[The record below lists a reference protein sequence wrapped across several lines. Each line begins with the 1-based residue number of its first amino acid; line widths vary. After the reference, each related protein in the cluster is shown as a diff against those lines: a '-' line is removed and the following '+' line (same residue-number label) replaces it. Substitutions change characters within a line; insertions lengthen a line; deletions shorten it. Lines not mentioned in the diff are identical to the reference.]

1 MAPSGAGETF
11 PAGGSRIRFVLVPRQ
26 RLVADSHPA
35 PDFPN
40 FPGAPGAAVDRFLRV
55 ALLLGLVCGSFPLA
69 VNSSASGQTAVTSP
83 TPASAPAV
91 ATPPSPSSA
100 SPPAAPLSPS
110 PLGEALILYRK
121 GDFDGAIRDYQQ
133 VLQETPASAEAYAGL
148 TRVYL
153 KKKDVQQASDT
164 IHKALQVADGPAVH
178 VALGEVYFR
187 QGKIS
192 DAEVEWVKVIN
203 SGHADARAYL
213 GLARV
218 RWAISNYK
226 SGWAMIDRA
235 HALDPSDPEILR
247 VWVGKLSRDERTKFL
262 ENYLAS
268 ENNDDEE
275 SRTAMRHYLEYIKA
289 RAKDPRS
296 ACHLV
301 SKTTATET
309 SMAELLEDA
318 QHLRGLGLTVEVNG
332 RKSRLLLDT
341 GASGILINRPLAE
354 KAGVTRLSNVDI
366 GGVGDK
372 GSKSGYRALADSL
385 KIGGLEF
392 QNCPVEVL
400 DQRSVIGEDG
410 LIGADVFSSFLVDLD
425 FPSEKLRLSP
435 LPKRPEET
443 AATINLKTEEDD
455 DSEPDSQSSDGEVTG
470 KKPDGSKPAP
480 GPQDRY
486 IAPEMQSYTRV
497 FRFGHMLLVPTSI
510 GDVPAK
516 LFLLDSGAL
525 MNHITPAAAREI
537 TKVHGDSDTI
547 VKGLSGSVKSV
558 YRADN
563 AVLQFGHLRQK
574 NQDLISF
581 DLSHISDDMGTEISG
596 TLGFVVLRLLDIKI
610 DYRDGLVDFSYDP
623 KRWGQ

>member
-1 MAPSGAGETF
+1 
-11 PAGGSRIRFVLVPRQ
+11 
-26 RLVADSHPA
+26 VA
-35 PDFPN
+35 
-40 FPGAPGAAVDRFLRV
+40 RFLRL
-55 ALLLGLVCGSFPLA
+55 ALLLGLVGIPFWPA
-69 VNSSASGQTAVTSP
+69 VNPTASGQTAAASPSPAAASSLGNSSSPSTP
-83 TPASAPAV
+83 TPP
-91 ATPPSPSSA
+91 
-100 SPPAAPLSPS
+100 PS
-110 PLGEALILYRK
+110 PLGEALTLYRK
-121 GDFDGAIRDYQQ
+121 GDFDGSIRDYQQ
-133 VLQETPASAEAYAGL
+133 VLLENPSSAEAYAGL

-164 IHKALQVADGPAVH
+164 IHKALQVADTPAVH

-203 SGHADARAYL
+203 SGYADARAYL

-226 SGWAMIDRA
+226 SGWAMIDKA

-247 VWVGKLSRDERTKFL
+247 VWVGKLSSAERIKFL
-262 ENYLAS
+262 ENYLAG

-275 SRTAMRHYLEYIKA
+275 SRTAMRHYLEYVKA
-289 RAKDPRS
+289 RARDPRGS
-296 ACHLV
+296 CRLV
-301 SKTTATET
+301 SKATATEA
-309 SMAELLEDA
+309 SMAELLEDP

-341 GASGILINRPLAE
+341 GASGILINRSLAE

-372 GSKSGYRALADSL
+372 GRKSGYRALADSL

-443 AATINLKTEEDD
+443 AATINLKTDEDD
-455 DSEPDSQSSDGEVTG
+455 DSERDSESDDG
-470 KKPDGSKPAP
+470 KATAPKPDGSKPAP
-480 GPQDRY
+480 SGPQDRY

-497 FRFGHMLLVPTSI
+497 FRFGHMLLVATSI

-537 TKVHGDSDTI
+537 TKLHGDSDTI

-581 DLSHISDDMGTEISG
+581 DLTHISDDVGTEISG
-596 TLGFVVLRLLDIKI
+596 TLGFVMLRLLDIKI
-610 DYRDGLVDFSYDP
+610 DYRDGLVDFAYDP
-623 KRWGQ
+623 NRWGQ

>member
-1 MAPSGAGETF
+1 
-11 PAGGSRIRFVLVPRQ
+11 
-26 RLVADSHPA
+26 VADSQPA

-40 FPGAPGAAVDRFLRV
+40 FPGANGAAVARFLRV
-55 ALLLGLVCGSFPLA
+55 ALLPGLVCVSFSLA
-69 VNSSASGQTAVTSP
+69 LNSSASGQTVVASP
-83 TPASAPAV
+83 SAAAAPSV
-91 ATPPSPSSA
+91 ATPPSPSTASPTAA
-100 SPPAAPLSPS
+100 SPPPS
-110 PLGEALILYRK
+110 PLGEALTLYRK

-133 VLQETPASAEAYAGL
+133 VLQENPSSTEAYAAL
-148 TRVYL
+148 ARVYL

-192 DAEVEWVKVIN
+192 AAEEEWVKVVN
-203 SGHADARAYL
+203 SGHPEARAYL

-289 RAKDPRS
+289 RAKDPRG
-296 ACHLV
+296 ACRLV
-301 SKTTATET
+301 SKATATET

-332 RKSRLLLDT
+332 RKTRLLLDT
-341 GASGILINRPLAE
+341 GASGILINRSLAE
-354 KAGVTRLSNVDI
+354 KAGVTRLSDVDI

-372 GSKSGYRALADSL
+372 GRKSGYRALADSL

-455 DSEPDSQSSDGEVTG
+455 DSEPDSESSDGKATG
-470 KKPDGSKPAP
+470 KKPDGSKPP
-480 GPQDRY
+480 PSGPQDRY
-486 IAPEMQSYTRV
+486 IAPEMQSYTRI

-547 VKGLSGSVKSV
+547 VHGLSGSVRNV

-581 DLSHISDDMGTEISG
+581 DLTHISDDVGTEISG
-596 TLGFVVLRLLDIKI
+596 TLGFVVLRLLDVKI
-610 DYRDGLVDFSYDP
+610 DYRDGLVDFAYDP

>member
-1 MAPSGAGETF
+1 VS
-11 PAGGSRIRFVLVPRQ
+11 
-26 RLVADSHPA
+26 DSHPA

-40 FPGAPGAAVDRFLRV
+40 FPGANGAAVARFLRV
-55 ALLLGLVCGSFPLA
+55 ALLLGLVCVSFSLA
-69 VNSSASGQTAVTSP
+69 VNSSASGSTAVTSP
-83 TPASAPAV
+83 SSTAAPSV
-91 ATPPSPSSA
+91 ATPPSRSTTSA
-100 SPPAAPLSPS
+100 STASAPPS
-110 PLGEALILYRK
+110 PLGEAWTFYRK
-121 GDFDGAIRDYQQ
+121 GDFEGAIRDYQQ
-133 VLQETPASAEAYAGL
+133 VLGETPASAEAYAGL

-164 IHKALQVADGPAVH
+164 IHKALQVADGPALH

-192 DAEVEWVKVIN
+192 DAELEWVKVIN

-226 SGWAMIDRA
+226 SGWNLIDKA
-235 HALDPSDPEILR
+235 HTLDPSDPEILR
-247 VWVGKLSRDERTKFL
+247 EWVGKLSRADRTKFL
-262 ENYLAS
+262 ENYLAG
-268 ENNDDEE
+268 ENNDDDET
-275 SRTAMRHYLEYIKA
+275 RTAMRHYLEYIKA

-301 SKTTATET
+301 SKATATET

-318 QHLRGLGLTVEVNG
+318 QHLRGFGLTVEVNG

-410 LIGADVFSSFLVDLD
+410 LIGADVFSNFLVDLD
-425 FPSEKLRLSP
+425 FPREKLRLSP

-443 AATINLKTEEDD
+443 PATINLRTEGDD
-455 DSEPDSQSSDGEVTG
+455 PERESESADGEATST
-470 KKPDGSKPAP
+470 KPEGSKSAP
-480 GPQDRY
+480 SGPQDRY
-486 IAPEMQSYTRV
+486 IAPEMQFYTRI

-581 DLSHISDDMGTEISG
+581 DLTHISDDVGTEISG

>member
-1 MAPSGAGETF
+1 MS
-11 PAGGSRIRFVLVPRQ
+11 
-26 RLVADSHPA
+26 DSHPA

-40 FPGAPGAAVDRFLRV
+40 FPGANGAAVARFLRV
-55 ALLLGLVCGSFPLA
+55 ALLLGLVCVSFSLA
-69 VNSSASGQTAVTSP
+69 VNSSASGSTAVTSP
-83 TPASAPAV
+83 SSTAAPSV
-91 ATPPSPSSA
+91 ATPPSRSTTSA
-100 SPPAAPLSPS
+100 STASAPHS
-110 PLGEALILYRK
+110 PLGEAWTFYRK
-121 GDFDGAIRDYQQ
+121 GDFEGAIRDYQQ
-133 VLQETPASAEAYAGL
+133 VLGETPASAEAYAGL

-164 IHKALQVADGPAVH
+164 IHKALQVADGPALH

-192 DAEVEWVKVIN
+192 DAELEWVKVIN

-226 SGWAMIDRA
+226 SGWNLIDKA
-235 HALDPSDPEILR
+235 HTLDPSDPEILR
-247 VWVGKLSRDERTKFL
+247 EWVGKLSRADRTKFL
-262 ENYLAS
+262 ENYLAG
-268 ENNDDEE
+268 ENNDDDET
-275 SRTAMRHYLEYIKA
+275 RTAMRHYLEYIKA

-301 SKTTATET
+301 SKATATET

-318 QHLRGLGLTVEVNG
+318 QHLRGFGLTVEVNG

-410 LIGADVFSSFLVDLD
+410 LIGADVFSNFLVDLD
-425 FPSEKLRLSP
+425 FPREKLRLSP

-443 AATINLKTEEDD
+443 PATINLRTEGD
-455 DSEPDSQSSDGEVTG
+455 DSERESESADGEATST
-470 KKPDGSKPAP
+470 KPEGSKSAP
-480 GPQDRY
+480 SGPQDRY
-486 IAPEMQSYTRV
+486 IAPEMQFYTRI

-581 DLSHISDDMGTEISG
+581 DLTHISDDVGTEISG

>member
-1 MAPSGAGETF
+1 VS
-11 PAGGSRIRFVLVPRQ
+11 
-26 RLVADSHPA
+26 DSHPA

-40 FPGAPGAAVDRFLRV
+40 FPGANGAAVARFLRV
-55 ALLLGLVCGSFPLA
+55 ALLLGLVCVSFSLA
-69 VNSSASGQTAVTSP
+69 VNSSASGSTAVTSP
-83 TPASAPAV
+83 SSTAAPSV
-91 ATPPSPSSA
+91 ATPPSRSTTSA
-100 SPPAAPLSPS
+100 STASAPHS
-110 PLGEALILYRK
+110 PLGEAWTFYRK
-121 GDFDGAIRDYQQ
+121 GDFEGAIRDYQQ
-133 VLQETPASAEAYAGL
+133 VLGETPASAEAYAGL

-164 IHKALQVADGPAVH
+164 IHKALQVADGPALH

-192 DAEVEWVKVIN
+192 DAELEWVKVIN

-226 SGWAMIDRA
+226 SGWNLIDKA
-235 HALDPSDPEILR
+235 HTLDPSDPEILR
-247 VWVGKLSRDERTKFL
+247 EWVGKLSRADRTKFL
-262 ENYLAS
+262 ENYLAG
-268 ENNDDEE
+268 ENNDDDET
-275 SRTAMRHYLEYIKA
+275 RTAMRHYLEYIKA

-301 SKTTATET
+301 SKATATET

-318 QHLRGLGLTVEVNG
+318 QHLRGFGLTVEVNG

-410 LIGADVFSSFLVDLD
+410 LIGADVFSNFLVDLD
-425 FPSEKLRLSP
+425 FPREKLRLSP

-443 AATINLKTEEDD
+443 PATINLRTEGD
-455 DSEPDSQSSDGEVTG
+455 DSERESESADGEATST
-470 KKPDGSKPAP
+470 KPEGSKSAP
-480 GPQDRY
+480 SGPQDRY
-486 IAPEMQSYTRV
+486 IAPEMQFYTRI

-581 DLSHISDDMGTEISG
+581 DLTHISDDVGTEISG